1 MAPEAVEAAAR
12 RPPGCLPVAANENAG
27 CVAFTG
33 KRLKQNAAVVF
44 DSFSKA

>member
-1 MAPEAVEAAAR
+1 MEPEAVETAAR
-12 RPPGCLPVAANENAG
+12 RPPGCLPVAVNEDAG

-44 DSFSKA
+44 DSFSNA